1 MLFEQTHGIAQRRH
15 AFPTQFHVV
24 IQAATDQMQMAVVQA
39 RYHAAT
45 IQIDDFGVGL
55 RQLHHVFI
63 AACTQHFAIGDGD
76 GLYLGLFFV

>member
-1 MLFEQTHGIAQRRH
+1 
-15 AFPTQFHVV
+15 
-24 IQAATDQMQMAVVQA
+24 MAVVQA

-63 AACTQHFAIGDGD
+63 AACAQHFAIGNRD
-76 GLYLGLFFV
+76 GLYFRLFLI